1 MRFTILTLCLLLAG
15 ITHAQTDPEL
25 AFVLSA
31 DGFSQ
36 PVDVTGSG
44 EGSNR
49 LFVVEKRGRV
59 KVMDHS
65 TGDVQADLYLD
76 LSEQVLSNSERG
88 LLGIAFHPDF
98 ATNGYFYVNYISDGT
113 GTPSSGQTVI
123 SRFQAVPANATTVDI
138 ATETVLLTI
147 SQPASNH
154 NAGDLAFGPDG
165 YLYIPT
171 GDGGFGGDPDE
182 NSLDPQSLLG
192 KMLRID
198 VDNTDPGLEY
208 AIPANNPFVG
218 DPSTRDEI
226 WALGLRNP
234 WRISFDRETGDL
246 WIGDVGQGQREEID
260 FQPAISAGGQN
271 YGWDCREG
279 TLAYTGSTGDNDNH
293 CDPNTTYTE
302 PLADYDRGNMGGR
315 SITGGFVYRG
325 TDASDLVGYYVLAD
339 YADDRFFLITPEEV
353 DVNNRSSARTLVP
366 QPPIAGAPGS
376 VSSFG
381 EDDDGNLY
389 VLSLFDGEL
398 SKVTTQLALP
408 VTLTTWTAE
417 ALDKTVALK
426 WTTTAEENTANFVLE
441 RSADGTEFSTL
452 ATVPAIGN
460 STEEEQYEFTDEQP
474 LNGYSYYRLLQRDLD
489 GQEEVFRV
497 RTVFFQDGPTV
508 EPTLSPNPTNGE
520 FIVELPGTERQ
531 QIVNISVYDATGRQ
545 VYERL
550 RIVNGDRRR
559 LVQQLPE
566 VAAGLYR
573 VLIEVDGTS
582 FTKSLIVK

>member
-1 MRFTILTLCLLLAG
+1 MRQSTNHSQTVPLPTLLFPSTSYFAIDCPLKYTIMRFTILSICLLLAG

-31 DGFSQ
+31 DGFNQ

-49 LFVVEKRGRV
+49 LFVVEKGGRV

-65 TGDVQADLYLD
+65 TGEVQSDLYLD
-76 LSEQVLSNSERG
+76 LSEQVLTNSERG

-123 SRFQAVPANATTVDI
+123 SRFQASPANATTVDI

-171 GDGGFGGDPDE
+171 GDGGGGGDPNE
-182 NSLDPQSLLG
+182 NSLNPQSLLG
-192 KMLRID
+192 KILRID
-198 VDNTDPGLEY
+198 VDNTDPGLAY
-208 AIPANNPFVG
+208 AIPANNPFMG
-218 DPSTRDEI
+218 DASTRDEI

-260 FQPAISAGGQN
+260 FQPAISPGGLN

-279 TLAYTGSTGDNDNH
+279 TLAYTGSDGDDDNH

-302 PLADYDRGNMGGR
+302 PLVDYDRGSMGGR
-315 SITGGFVYRG
+315 SVTGGFLYRG
-325 TDASDLVGYYVLAD
+325 TEASDLVGYYVFAD
-339 YADDRFFLITPEEV
+339 YASDRFFLFTAEEV
-353 DVNNRSSARTLVP
+353 DGNNQPVERTLIP
-366 QPPIAGAPGS
+366 QPIINGDPIG

-389 VLSLFDGEL
+389 VLNLFDGEV
-398 SKVTTQLALP
+398 SRVTTQLALIVSLAP
-408 VTLTTWTAE
+408 WEAE
-417 ALDKTVALK
+417 ALNKTV
-426 WTTTAEENTANFVLE
+426 
-441 RSADGTEFSTL
+441 
-452 ATVPAIGN
+452 
-460 STEEEQYEFTDEQP
+460 
-474 LNGYSYYRLLQRDLD
+474 
-489 GQEEVFRV
+489 
-497 RTVFFQDGPTV
+497 
-508 EPTLSPNPTNGE
+508 TLSPNPTNGK
-520 FIVELPGTERQ
+520 FIIELPGTERQ
-531 QIVNISVYDATGRQ
+531 QLVSVNVYDAAGRQ
-545 VYERL
+545 VYERF
-550 RIVNGDRRR
+550 RIVNGDRSR

-573 VLIEVDGTS
+573 VLIEINGTS